1 MLTFEQKLENYASLI
16 VEIGSNIQK
25 NQTLY
30 ISASIEALE
39 LVRKVA
45 DKAYSLG
52 ARNVIV
58 DWADDELTKLRYEK
72 APTESFSDFPEWKVM
87 EREKLAESGA
97 AFVSIVSQSPDL
109 LKGVDSSRIAD
120 AQKAAGKALS
130 NYRKMMQADRFSWSV
145 IAAPSKAWAAKMF
158 PNLEEGEQVP
168 ALWEAIFAAVRADQA
183 DPVAAWKEL
192 DETLNSKAD
201 YLNKK
206 AYTTLQYKAPGT
218 NLTIDLPKGHI
229 WCGGGSV
236 NVDGNAFMANMPTEE
251 VFTVPHKNGVNG
263 YVKNTKPLSYGGN
276 IIDDFTVTFEDGRI
290 TEISAGQGEEVLQQ
304 LIDTDEGARHLGE
317 VALVPHASPISE
329 SGLLFYNTLFDE
341 NASNHLAIGSA
352 YSFCLEGGKTMT
364 SEELEKHGLN
374 QSITHVDFMIGSAEM
389 DIDGVLA
396 DGTIE
401 PVFRNGN
408 WAF

>member
-1 MLTFEQKLENYASLI
+1 MLSFEQKLENYASLI
-16 VEIGSNIQK
+16 AEVGANIQK
-25 NQTLY
+25 DQTLF
-30 ISASIEALE
+30 ISASIETVE

-52 ARNVIV
+52 ARQVIV
-58 DWADDELTKLRYEK
+58 DWADEELVKLRYEK
-72 APTESFSDFPEWKVM
+72 APAESFSDFPEWKVM
-87 EREKLAESGA
+87 EREKLAEGGA
-97 AFVSIVSQSPDL
+97 AFVSVVSQSPDL
-109 LKGVDSSRIAD
+109 LKGIEPSRIAN

-130 NYRKMMQADRFSWSV
+130 NYRKMLQADRFSWSV
-145 IAAPSKAWAAKMF
+145 VAAPSKAWAAKMF
-158 PNLEEGEQVP
+158 PELEETEQVP
-168 ALWEAIFAAVRADQA
+168 ALWEAIFSAVRADVA

-192 DETLNSKAD
+192 DKTLNEKAD

-206 AYTTLQYKAPGT
+206 AYATLQYRAPGT

-251 VFTVPHKNGVNG
+251 VFTVPHKDGVNG

-290 TEISAGQGEEVLQQ
+290 TEISAGQGEEVLQR
-304 LIDTDEGARHLGE
+304 LIDTDEGAKHLGE

-352 YSFCLEGGKTMT
+352 YSFCLEGGKTMST
-364 SEELEKHGLN
+364 EDLEKHGLN

-389 DIDGVLA
+389 DIDGVLP
-396 DGTIE
+396 DGTVE

>member
-72 APTESFSDFPEWKVM
+72 APAESFSDFPEWKVM

-201 YLNKK
+201 YLNEK